1 LPSLRSTGPALLLL
15 LALASGA
22 ASLVYQIVWMRR
34 LVLVFGSATLATST
48 VLVVFLGGLALGA
61 WVWGRAADRY
71 ATRSLAIYGL
81 VEVGI
86 GLYAFASPWAFKGI
100 EQLYL
105 TAYPGLERWPGL
117 YVGLQFMLSALV
129 ILPPAAL
136 MGGTVPLLARGVV
149 GRGEAVQ
156 GVGALYGWNTLGA
169 AAGAALA
176 TYGLLPTLGLSAAVG
191 AAAVVNL
198 MIGAGALLLDAVRRR
213 TESRDL
219 VAPASG
225 AYLRA
230 GAGTSSPGREAG
242 VEGSPLALLLL
253 GFGLSGLAAIG
264 YEIAWARLLGLV
276 MGSSVYAFGSLV
288 VVLLAGLGLGSALYG
303 RLRLEPAGH
312 LVAFGAMELLIGLG
326 SAASLLI
333 APHLPFLLMRFFPM
347 FGDAFGWRIASH
359 FVMAAVIAF
368 LPALLMGATFPA
380 AVGSLGGALARVGRS
395 IGTAYTAN
403 TVGTVVGASLA
414 GFVLIPEVGL
424 RATIIVGVIANLIAG
439 ASVLLVALPWRRC
452 WPFLAPALAA
462 LAVIVTL
469 PPWPREV
476 FAIGTGFF
484 APMFATTEGLAKG
497 LAELRLLYY
506 RDGIN
511 TTISVDESGG
521 HLVYRS
527 NGKTDASTYPRDMAN
542 QVLLGHV
549 PMLLHPGPR
558 DVFVLG
564 LGTGVT
570 AAAVA
575 RYPVRRIDIV
585 ELEPAAIDAAGF
597 FHRQN
602 RGILHDPRVRVILGD
617 GRNRLL
623 ASPDRYDVV
632 ISDAS
637 DIWVAG
643 VGALFTVEFYQ
654 TVRARLNSGGV
665 MVQWVH
671 TVSLAAPEFR
681 LLVATFR
688 AVFPRMAIWS
698 SGIGDVL
705 LVGSIEP
712 VPWVYDRLVQRFN
725 ATPGV
730 PEELQSIGIWHPA
743 ALFGAFVIGEDRI
756 ARLVE
761 SIRRVHT
768 DDLPTLEFVTPR
780 SLYVDTTAQLEDLL
794 GQLRETPF
802 PRIEG
807 FDPDREMD
815 ADATY
820 LLGFAYASQGR
831 SPLGI
836 GYMERSVEMAPRR
849 APFWVGLG
857 NRYRE
862 VGRRRDAE
870 TAYLRAIAVDPR
882 QVEAHIALG
891 DFVLDEGQAVRALE
905 VAEAALRLEPAN
917 ARAKDLVGRAGA
929 ASKALLEAASQR

>member
-1 LPSLRSTGPALLLL
+1 MDSPVEGRTGTARHVPGTLLLL

-34 LVLVFGSATLATST
+34 LVLVFGSTTQATST
-48 VLVVFLGGLALGA
+48 VLVAFLGGLALGA
-61 WVWGRAADRY
+61 WTWGRVADRH
-71 ATRSLAIYGL
+71 ATWALAIYGL
-81 VEVGI
+81 VEAGI
-86 GLYAFASPWAFKGI
+86 GLYALASPWAFKGI

-105 TAYPGLERWPGL
+105 TAYPGLEGRPGV

-136 MGGTVPLLARGVV
+136 MGGTVPLLAHGVV
-149 GRGEAVQ
+149 SRGGAVQ

-176 TYGLLPTLGLSAAVG
+176 TYGLLPTLGLSAAVR
-191 AAAVVNL
+191 AAAMVNL
-198 MIGAGALLLDAVRRR
+198 IIGAGALLLDAVRQR
-213 TESRDL
+213 TESRD
-219 VAPASG
+219 PMTPPG
-225 AYLRA
+225 EA
-230 GAGTSSPGREAG
+230 GRPAGTEALSGLGEAG
-242 VEGSPLALLLL
+242 VQGLPLALVLV
-253 GFGLSGLAAIG
+253 GFGLSGLAAMG
-264 YEIAWARLLGLV
+264 YEIVWTRLLGLV
-276 MGSSVYAFGSLV
+276 MGSSVYAFGTLI
-288 VVLLAGLGLGSALYG
+288 VVLLVGLGLGSALYG
-303 RLRLEPAGH
+303 RLRLEPTGH
-312 LVAFGAMELLIGLG
+312 LVMFGALELLIGLG
-326 SAASLLI
+326 GAASLLI
-333 APHLPFLLMRFFPM
+333 APHLPFLLMHFFPV
-347 FGDAFGWRIASH
+347 FRDAFGWQIALH
-359 FVMAAVIAF
+359 FVLAALIAF

-380 AVGSLGGALARVGRS
+380 AVGSLGGARARVGRA
-395 IGTAYTAN
+395 IGAAYGVN
-403 TVGTVVGASLA
+403 TVGTVVGASVA
-414 GFVLIPEVGL
+414 GFVLIPAVGL

-439 ASVLLVALPWRRC
+439 ASVLLVVLPWRRG
-452 WPFLAPALAA
+452 WRLLGPGLAA
-462 LAVIVTL
+462 LAVIVAL

-484 APMFATTEGLAKG
+484 APMFATSEGLAKG
-497 LAELRLLYY
+497 VAELRLLYY

-542 QVLLGHV
+542 QVMLGHV
-549 PMLLHPGPR
+549 PMLLHRAPR

-575 RYPVRRIDIV
+575 RHPVRRIDIV
-585 ELEPAAIDAAGF
+585 ELEPAALDAARF
-597 FHRQN
+597 FDRQN
-602 RGILHDPRVRVILGD
+602 RGILDDPRVRVIVGD
-617 GRNRLL
+617 GRHRLL
-623 ASPDRYDVV
+623 AAPDRYDVV

-637 DIWVAG
+637 DVWMAG
-643 VGALFTVEFYQ
+643 VGGLFTLEFYQ
-654 TVRARLNSGGV
+654 TVRARLSSEGI

-671 TVSLAAPEFR
+671 TSSLAAPEFR

-688 AVFPRMAIWS
+688 AVFPRMEIWS
-698 SGIGDVL
+698 SGIGDLL

-712 VPWVYDRLVQRFN
+712 VPWGYDRLVRRFN

-730 PEELQSIGIWHPA
+730 REELQSAGIWHPA

-761 SIRRVHT
+761 STGRLHT

-780 SLYVDTTAQLEDLL
+780 SLYVNTDTQLEDLL
-794 GQLRETPF
+794 GRLRGAPF
-802 PRIEG
+802 PRVEG
-807 FDPDREMD
+807 FDPGRDMD
-815 ADATY
+815 AEATY

-831 SPLGI
+831 SPLGL
-836 GYMERSVEMAPRR
+836 GYMERSVQMAPGR
-849 APFWVGLG
+849 APLWVGLG

-882 QVEAHIALG
+882 QVEARIALAE
-891 DFVLDEGQAVRALE
+891 FVLEGGQAVRALE
-905 VAEAALRLEPAN
+905 AAEAALRLEPAN
-917 ARAKDLVGRAGA
+917 VRAKKLVARARAA
-929 ASKALLEAASQR
+929 VRR

>member
-1 LPSLRSTGPALLLL
+1 
-15 LALASGA
+15 
-22 ASLVYQIVWMRR
+22 I
-34 LVLVFGSATLATST
+34 
-48 VLVVFLGGLALGA
+48 
-61 WVWGRAADRY
+61 
-71 ATRSLAIYGL
+71 
-81 VEVGI
+81 
-86 GLYAFASPWAFKGI
+86 
-100 EQLYL
+100 
-105 TAYPGLERWPGL
+105 
-117 YVGLQFMLSALV
+117 
-129 ILPPAAL
+129 
-136 MGGTVPLLARGVV
+136 
-149 GRGEAVQ
+149 
-156 GVGALYGWNTLGA
+156 
-169 AAGAALA
+169 
-176 TYGLLPTLGLSAAVG
+176 
-191 AAAVVNL
+191 
-198 MIGAGALLLDAVRRR
+198 
-213 TESRDL
+213 
-219 VAPASG
+219 
-225 AYLRA
+225 
-230 GAGTSSPGREAG
+230 
-242 VEGSPLALLLL
+242 
-253 GFGLSGLAAIG
+253 
-264 YEIAWARLLGLV
+264 
-276 MGSSVYAFGSLV
+276 
-288 VVLLAGLGLGSALYG
+288 
-303 RLRLEPAGH
+303 
-312 LVAFGAMELLIGLG
+312 
-326 SAASLLI
+326 
-333 APHLPFLLMRFFPM
+333 LLMRFFPVLR
-347 FGDAFGWRIASH
+347 DAFGWQIASH
-359 FVMAAVIAF
+359 IVQAALIAF

-424 RATIIVGVIANLIAG
+424 RATIIVGVVANLIAG
-439 ASVLLVALPWRRC
+439 ASVLLVALPWRSR
-452 WPFLAPALAA
+452 WPFLTPAFAA
-462 LAVIVTL
+462 LAIIVTL

-484 APMFATTEGLAKG
+484 APMFATTDGLAKG

-511 TTISVDESGG
+511 TTISVDEAGG

-542 QVLLGHV
+542 QVMLGHV

-575 RYPVRRIDIV
+575 RYPVQRIDIV
-585 ELEPAAIDAAGF
+585 ELEPAALDAARF
-597 FHRQN
+597 FNRQN
-602 RGILHDPRVRVILGD
+602 RGILHDQRVRIILGD

-643 VGALFTVEFYQ
+643 VGSLFTLEFYQ

-671 TVSLAAPEFR
+671 TASLAAPEFR

-712 VPWVYDRLVQRFN
+712 VPWVYDRLVGQFN
-725 ATPGV
+725 ATAGV
-730 PEELQSIGIWHPA
+730 REDLQAIGVWHPA
-743 ALFGAFVIGEDRI
+743 ALFSAFVIDEDRV

-761 SIRRVHT
+761 SVRRVHT

-780 SLYVDTTAQLEDLL
+780 SLYMNTTAQLEDLL
-794 GQLRETPF
+794 GRLRGAPF

-807 FDPDREMD
+807 FDPDQEMD
-815 ADATY
+815 AEATY

-831 SPLGI
+831 ALLGI
-836 GYMERSVEMAPRR
+836 EYMEHSVQMAPRR
-849 APFWVGLG
+849 APLWVGLG

-862 VGRRRDAE
+862 VGRRREAE
-870 TAYLRAIAVDPR
+870 TAYLRAIAVDPM
-882 QVEAHIALG
+882 QVEARIALAT
-891 DFVLDEGQAVRALE
+891 VALNKGQAIRGLE
-905 VAEAALRLEPAN
+905 VAEAALQLEPEN
-917 ARAKDLVGRAGA
+917 SRAKDLVARARA
-929 ASKALLEAASQR
+929 AVRRLAPQPGPGKVLLEVPDRR